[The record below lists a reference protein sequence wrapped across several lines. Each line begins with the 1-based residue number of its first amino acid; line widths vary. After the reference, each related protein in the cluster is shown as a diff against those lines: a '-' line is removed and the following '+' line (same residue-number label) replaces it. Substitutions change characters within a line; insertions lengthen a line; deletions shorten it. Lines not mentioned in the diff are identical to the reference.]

1 MASLYSTKV
10 TASGGRHGSI
20 RSEDGLLD
28 LKLALPRALG
38 GSGDATNPEKLFAG
52 GYAACFEN
60 ALLHVSRDAGH
71 RFADDDIDVGAK
83 IDLSRNETGA
93 FVLAAALA
101 VTMAG
106 INQQTAERLV
116 QGAHASCPEYTPT
129 SRTSTRGEEGF
140 TPGEA
145 RIAPTRTAIRPSVS
159 T

>member
-38 GSGDATNPEKLFAG
+38 GRGDATNPEQLFAG

-71 RFADDDIDVGAK
+71 RFADDDIEVVAR
-83 IDLSRNETGA
+83 IAPSRNETGG

-106 INQQTAERLV
+106 ID
-116 QGAHASCPEYTPT
+116 HKP
-129 SRTSTRGEEGF
+129 
-140 TPGEA
+140 
-145 RIAPTRTAIRPSVS
+145 PTRPARGALGASPT
-159 T
+159 

>member
-38 GSGDATNPEKLFAG
+38 GRGDATNPEQLFAG

-71 RFADDDIDVGAK
+71 RFADDDVDV
-83 IDLSRNETGA
+83 
-93 FVLAAALA
+93 V
-101 VTMAG
+101 
-106 INQQTAERLV
+106 
-116 QGAHASCPEYTPT
+116 
-129 SRTSTRGEEGF
+129 
-140 TPGEA
+140 A
-145 RIAPTRTAIRPSVS
+145 RIVVQTEYSIRAGMREKIKWAEAQ
-159 T
+159 